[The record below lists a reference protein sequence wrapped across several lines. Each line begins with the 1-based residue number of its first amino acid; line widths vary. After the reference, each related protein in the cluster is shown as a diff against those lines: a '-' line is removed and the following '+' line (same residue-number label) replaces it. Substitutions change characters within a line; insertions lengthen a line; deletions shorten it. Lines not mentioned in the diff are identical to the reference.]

1 MRAGEHQHGK
11 IQQLNVA
18 TATRKSI
25 LWFVSRY
32 CTQSRVF
39 YCLPTPNGIIF
50 FFELE
55 LVQYYLISTM
65 SQDKFA
71 LFASYFLA
79 PALYLKKQVILFA
92 KQILKQSHLNC
103 TAGYLNKEFYCPV
116 FLLVIFL
123 GR

>member
-1 MRAGEHQHGK
+1 ME
-11 IQQLNVA
+11 
-18 TATRKSI
+18 
-25 LWFVSRY
+25 F
-32 CTQSRVF
+32 F
-39 YCLPTPNGIIF
+39 FF

-65 SQDKFA
+65 SQDKFD
-71 LFASYFLA
+71 LFASYFLV
-79 PALYLKKQVILFA
+79 PALYLKKQVLFFA
-92 KQILKQSHLNC
+92 KQILKQSDLNC